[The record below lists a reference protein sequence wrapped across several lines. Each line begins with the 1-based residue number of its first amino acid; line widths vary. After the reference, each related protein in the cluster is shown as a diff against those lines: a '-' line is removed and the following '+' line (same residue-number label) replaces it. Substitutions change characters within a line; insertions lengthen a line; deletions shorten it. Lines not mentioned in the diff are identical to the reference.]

1 MPESSSEACCVTS
14 RDLAVPKRVEALQG
28 VNVVLLSGGWR
39 HAVAADDQGRMYGWG
54 WNKVPSTVDSCVYDI
69 CQ

>member
-1 MPESSSEACCVTS
+1 MHIPEKQAISNLHLHKCGLVWDVRC

-54 WNKVPSTVDSCVYDI
+54 WNKV
-69 CQ
+69 